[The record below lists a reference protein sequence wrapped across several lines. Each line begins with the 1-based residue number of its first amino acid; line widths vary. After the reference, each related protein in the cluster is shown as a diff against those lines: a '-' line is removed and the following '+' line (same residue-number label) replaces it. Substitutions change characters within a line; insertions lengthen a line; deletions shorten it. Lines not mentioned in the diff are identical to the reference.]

1 MAGRNV
7 NKCKQKAD
15 FFQQFVYI
23 KIVACKSLEEEICQ
37 NFVIHSQGVFKATI
51 EGQAHHN

>member
-7 NKCKQKAD
+7 NKCKQIAD
-15 FFQQFVYI
+15 FFQLFVYI

-37 NFVIHSQGVFKATI
+37 NFVIHSQGVFKL
-51 EGQAHHN
+51 GHH